1 MKNKEKNFVILIF
14 FYNFANQS
22 YELMQLDKQIYDEIN
37 EYCKFN
43 GLKTRDFIHKLLK
56 DAFMKE
62 KYGDSP
68 FAFNKQPSDLQIND
82 EKKITNEEM
91 DEFIKTTINITEKV
105 QKHVEPLLPT
115 QILSTEVTQVIPQET
130 DVFSQH
136 ENLKPKKKRTL
147 K

>member
-1 MKNKEKNFVILIF
+1 MLIFLCNFVH
-14 FYNFANQS
+14 QS
-22 YELMQLDKQIYDEIN
+22 YVLMRLDKQIYDEIN

-56 DAFMKE
+56 EAFMKE

-68 FAFNKQPSDLQIND
+68 FAFNKQSSDSQIND

-115 QILSTEVTQVIPQET
+115 QILSTEVTQVIPQTT

-147 K
+147 N